1 MAATNEI
8 TNKINNEINQVTG
21 KPQWYVVHTYSGHEQ
36 KVKINLEKRLR
47 FFNMEGLVSEIF
59 IPTQQK
65 IEVKEGKRREVT
77 ERLFPGYILIKTA
90 LNDEI
95 FSVVKGTP
103 GVTAFVGTADKA
115 VPLAESEVDAIK
127 HYAEQEAP
135 QFETQFTIGEG
146 VKITD
151 GPFADFVGTVDEIDQ
166 ERGKIKVLVSIFG
179 RETPVELDFLQVGK
193 L

>member
-1 MAATNEI
+1 MDTTPLFQNRS
-8 TNKINNEINQVTG
+8 TL
-21 KPQWYVVHTYSGHEQ
+21 PQWYVVHTYSGHEQ

-47 FFNMEGLVSEIF
+47 FFNVEELVEDIF

-65 IEVKEGKRREVT
+65 IEVKEGKRREIT
-77 ERLFPGYILIKTA
+77 ERLFPGYILVKTI

-103 GVTAFVGTADKA
+103 GVTAFVGTADRAIALSEK
-115 VPLAESEVDAIK
+115 EVDAIRNFS
-127 HYAEQEAP
+127 EQDAP
-135 QFETQFTIGEG
+135 QYETQFTVGEG

-179 RETPVELDFLQVGK
+179 RETPVELDFLQIGK